1 MIGLKNEFFSKT
13 RKFKIMIICKLMKK
27 AMCLLILLFSTMLS
41 QGQQDPMYTQYIF
54 NMQTINPAYAGT
66 WQTIGFLAISRLQW
80 VGIQGHPSTQTFS
93 VQTPFKSKN
102 VGLGLNI
109 VHDKIGMENR
119 MLFNVDYSYRLSLG
133 EKTSLRFGIKGGFTN
148 YSNPLPF
155 YTVYDPGDPNFM
167 TDVQNK
173 FMPNVGVGAFLSSE
187 RAYLGVSVP
196 KLVETKFNLN
206 SSENFTLTDY
216 RQFYVSGGLVFDISR
231 GIKFKPTFISKIVEG
246 APFQYDVSANFLF
259 GEKFWLGAM
268 YRSGDAVGVIAQWI
282 FQNRFRIG
290 YSADFTTTDVRK
302 YHKGVHEIMV
312 SYEIDWR
319 KFISPRYF

>member
-1 MIGLKNEFFSKT
+1 MTIGRF
-13 RKFKIMIICKLMKK
+13 IKK
-27 AMCLLILLFSTMLS
+27 AFGLLIILTASLISS
-41 QGQQDPMYTQYIF
+41 GQQDPMYTQYIF
-54 NMQTINPAYAGT
+54 NMQTINPAYTGT

-80 VGIQGHPSTQTFS
+80 VGIEGHPSTQTFS
-93 VQTPFKSKN
+93 LQSPFKSEN
-102 VGLGLNI
+102 VGLGMNV

-119 MLFNVDYSYRLSLG
+119 ILFNLDYSYRLSIG

-167 TDVQNK
+167 TDVHNK
-173 FMPNVGVGAFLSSE
+173 FMPSFGIGAFLSSE
-187 RAYLGVSVP
+187 RAYFGVSVP
-196 KLVETKFNLN
+196 KLVESKFNVT
-206 SSENFTLTDY
+206 SSDNYTITDY
-216 RQFYVSGGLVFDISR
+216 RQLYTSGGLVFDLTR
-231 GIKFKPTFISKIVEG
+231 NIKFKPTFITKLVEQ
-246 APFQYDVSANFLF
+246 APFQYDLSANFLF
-259 GEKFWLGAM
+259 AEKFWLGAM

-312 SYEIDWR
+312 SYEVDWR

>member
-1 MIGLKNEFFSKT
+1 MTTFRSLKKT
-13 RKFKIMIICKLMKK
+13 FG
-27 AMCLLILLFSTMLS
+27 LLILLTLS
-41 QGQQDPMYTQYIF
+41 LISRGQQDPMYTQYIF
-54 NMQTINPAYAGT
+54 NMQTINPAYTGT

-80 VGIQGHPSTQTFS
+80 IGIEGHPATQTFS
-93 VQTPFKSKN
+93 LQTPFKSEN
-102 VGLGLNI
+102 VGIGMNV

-119 MLFNVDYSYRLSLG
+119 ILFNLDYSYRLSLS

-155 YTVYDPGDPNFM
+155 YSLYDAGDPNFM
-167 TDVQNK
+167 TDVHNK
-173 FMPNVGVGAFLSSE
+173 FMPNVGVGAFLSSQ
-187 RAYLGVSVP
+187 RAYFGVSVP
-196 KLVETKFNLN
+196 KLVESRFNVN
-206 SSENFTLTDY
+206 ASDNFTVTDF
-216 RQFYVSGGLVFDISR
+216 RQLYASGGLVFDLST
-231 GIKFKPTFISKIVEG
+231 GIKFKPTFITKMVEE

-312 SYEIDWR
+312 SYEVDWH